1 MASDVPTFIATFQQF
16 CDDLEGTFPEFSVA
30 LKDLRILSE
39 AEALSHFR
47 ATWRPHLLAIATR
60 DASVFTEAGFDMLR
74 GVKITGR
81 LWKEVDGETHKAI
94 WNYLSSLALL
104 SAAASDATD
113 ADSFWDEAEFKKGM
127 EEMIRGLKEATQGAG
142 GAAGAAAGA
151 FGFGGTDSPFAAMG
165 GLFDKLRDMASTFAK
180 TAEEGGAKG
189 DGASSKPEFKMPERL
204 FKGHIAKMAKEL
216 AEEFKPEDFGISPDM
231 LETQDP
237 AKIFDYL
244 QEIFTK
250 KPEML
255 MAAAQRIARKI
266 QAKFQ
271 RGEISRDV
279 ILSEIEE
286 LMKEFSEN
294 EAFTSLFGQL
304 GEMLQFSA
312 KATGNEGS
320 ERLRQARDRLRKKA
334 AQKDTKKETALV
346 PANMAAAARA
356 DAMAAALLAE
366 EDAGKKKKKPGA
378 GGSR

>member
-204 FKGHIAKMAKEL
+204 FKGHIAKIVEEL
-216 AEEFKPEDFGISPDM
+216 VKEFKPEDFGITPEMMDVK
-231 LETQDP
+231 DP
-237 AKIFDYL
+237 KVMFEFL

-250 KPEML
+250 KPETL
-255 MAAAQRIARKI
+255 MAACQKI
-266 QAKFQ
+266 SKKLQAKFA
-271 RGEISRDV
+271 S
-279 ILSEIEE
+279 
-286 LMKEFSEN
+286 
-294 EAFTSLFGQL
+294 
-304 GEMLQFSA
+304 
-312 KATGNEGS
+312 GS
-320 ERLRQARDRLRKKA
+320 IKR
-334 AQKDTKKETALV
+334 
-346 PANMAAAARA
+346 
-356 DAMAAALLAE
+356 
-366 EDAGKKKKKPGA
+366 EDIV
-378 GGSR
+378 REVE